1 MSLATKCLKRCRR
14 CGAQLGLSILARRY
28 DWCPKCQALL
38 QPEKFLLGP
47 RPGVIVKDEIR
58 SHPQPL
64 AKVVGILAYS
74 ALASGS
80 DRMVLTCQNGEYAL
94 AAEFN
99 EKQIAVK
106 PPPSHL
112 SKYLP
117 DVVRAVAGIPLAID
131 DCVTGDVTIIEPDA
145 SPQEWL
151 MQVAIAYFDEGHR
164 ISFEFASDRE
174 VNLEMLAILPEAA
187 AQES

>member
-1 MSLATKCLKRCRR
+1 
-14 CGAQLGLSILARRY
+14 
-28 DWCPKCQALL
+28 
-38 QPEKFLLGP
+38 
-47 RPGVIVKDEIR
+47 VKDEVL

-64 AKVVGILAYS
+64 AKIVGLLAYS

-80 DRMVLTCQNGEYAL
+80 DRMVLTCRNGEYTL

-99 EKQIAVK
+99 EKRIALE

-112 SKYLP
+112 SNYLP
-117 DVVRAVAGIPLAID
+117 DVVRAIAGIPLSLD

-145 SPQEWL
+145 SPQEWR
-151 MQVAIAYFDEGHR
+151 MQVIIAHFDEGHR
-164 ISFEFASDRE
+164 INFEFASDRE
-174 VNLEMLAILPEAA
+174 VDFEVLPLLPEVA